1 MVLRKLMGL
10 FACVLIIGAASF
22 ATAGVPDLEN
32 TTASRAYGG
41 PETLSLFN
49 VPNGSGKA
57 FSQAFLP
64 ALAGNAD
71 ATISMTLRDGL
82 GLPIDNYPF
91 EDMWIESGDGGMV
104 ACGGNAVA
112 DLTTNAAGYTE
123 WALPMTAGGYS
134 EALTFVSI
142 NGDYLTSNAGIAL
155 NFNSPDINADGAVN
169 LSDGGFFSTDLFV
182 GPYNYRSDYNFDGA
196 LNLTDGGFLASAIG
210 ATCP

>member
-1 MVLRKLMGL
+1 MGL
-10 FACVLIIGAASF
+10 FACALIIGAASF

-64 ALAGNAD
+64 GGGGSAD

-82 GLPIDNYPF
+82 GVPIDNYPF
-91 EDMWIESGDGGMV
+91 EDMWIESGDGGLV

-123 WALPMTAGGYS
+123 WANAMTAGGYS
-134 EALTFVSI
+134 TALTFVMI
-142 NGDYLTSNAGIAL
+142 NGDALTSNAGIAL

-182 GPYNYRSDYNFDGA
+182 GPYNYRSDFNNDGL